1 MVNETRGA
9 ASAESERESDRRT
22 VRRAMRI
29 GLWVWPAF
37 TLLDAYMCFVAY
49 PNARFSLFVT
59 IRVAVELVFVAVY
72 RASVRP
78 NASVKRLFAW
88 LNVTF
93 GIVAVGISLIAIDL
107 GGIRSPY
114 MHGISVVALVR
125 AALVPTHWRRSLR
138 AYGRIGL
145 AFPLVMAIGAL
156 FSPVH
161 RAEWFTTDALIVFCS
176 NYVFVIASSFLGMVS
191 G

>member
-1 MVNETRGA
+1 MGSEMGGA
-9 ASAESERESDRRT
+9 ASTESEQESDRRT

-37 TLLDAYMCFVAY
+37 MVLDVYMCFVAY
-49 PNARFSLFVT
+49 PSARFSLFVT
-59 IRVAVELVFVAVY
+59 LRVAVELVFVAVY
-72 RASVRP
+72 RASLRL
-78 NASVKRLFAW
+78 NASAKRLFAW

-93 GIVAVGISLIAIDL
+93 GIVAIGISLMAIDL

-114 MHGISVVALVR
+114 MHGISVVALIR

-138 AYGRIGL
+138 SYGRIGL

-156 FSPVH
+156 VDVERRRFGP
-161 RAEWFTTDALIVFCS
+161 
-176 NYVFVIASSFLGMVS
+176 ASVQPMD
-191 G
+191 